1 MSTYTTQAAILGEI
15 QIDDLINQLDDTNNP
30 TPGFLNV
37 PLLIQLIAN
46 ASGKIDEKCSN
57 LYGQQLPFSPVPASV
72 ASMALTIVCY
82 RLYRRREVPDEK
94 NKFTEEYN
102 NVMAFL
108 DEVNTG
114 DKHLGDVPVRDFP
127 QVVTAGRSTIY
138 GVAQSNFP
146 ANSM

>member
-1 MSTYTTQAAILGEI
+1 MS
-15 QIDDLINQLDDTNNP
+15 DLIALCDDNQTGSLDAAATSN
-30 TPGFLNV
+30 LNQIIV
-37 PLLIQLIAN
+37 N

-82 RLYRRREVPDEK
+82 RIYRRREVPDEK
-94 NKFTEEYN
+94 NKFTEEYD
-102 NVMAFL
+102 NVLKFL